1 MDYIYIGVVLLLFF
15 AVSFVFQKI
24 RLPSLLGYI
33 FIGIALST
41 FLTVNMDS
49 LFNHIADIGIMF
61 LFFLLGLEYP
71 LNQLRN
77 ISRRIWQVGTMDVVL
92 NFGVSF
98 LIAYLLFG
106 FDLFAA
112 LIIGGV
118 AYASSSS
125 ITLKMLEDTGRANT
139 PEAEF
144 KVGILIFEDIVAP
157 ILVSFLIG
165 FTLAGS
171 LSAADIGIITLK
183 VVGLIVAAILLA
195 VYGFSKLEMFV
206 KRYLSKDFI
215 LLFSLAVAFIL
226 AGTAVYLGLSKL
238 LGAFLAGV
246 MLSETLASD
255 EIAEYIKPLKN
266 ATLPFF
272 FFWFGTTIAI
282 DTGILAPGF
291 LALLILWG
299 LFAKVLVGFFGGR
312 KYGLTWKGSIRAAFS
327 LGQRGEFSVVIA
339 ALGDP
344 LIRAFCGIYI
354 IVTALVGVLLFHRAP
369 AYSDKAFDKL
379 KKWLPNMFANGTG

>member
-33 FIGIALST
+33 FLGIALST
-41 FLTVNMDS
+41 FLTINMDTVI
-49 LFNHIADIGIMF
+49 NHIADIGIMF

-157 ILVSFLIG
+157 VMVSFLIG

-171 LSAADIGIITLK
+171 LSGGDVAIIALK
-183 VVGLIVAAILLA
+183 VIGLIVAAILIA
-195 VYGFSKLEMFV
+195 VYGFSKLELFV
-206 KRYLSKDFI
+206 KRYLSRDFI
-215 LLFSLAVAFIL
+215 LLLSLAVAFIL

-246 MLSETLASD
+246 ILSETLASD
-255 EIAEYIKPLKN
+255 ELAKFIEPLKN

-282 DTGILAPGF
+282 DTGIIAPGF

-299 LFAKVLVGFFGGR
+299 LVAKVLVGFFGGR

-327 LGQRGEFSVVIA
+327 LGQRGEFSMVIA

-344 LIRAFCGIYI
+344 LIRTFGGIYI

-369 AYSDKAFDKL
+369 AFSEKVFVKL
-379 KKWLPNMFANGTG
+379 KERFPGMFANGTG